1 MNPKII
7 LLLAIIFIL
16 LPSGCAT
23 APPAKPPAP
32 SASGTDI
39 DQDLTNQ
46 ISATLTEC
54 QKIKPGMTRSQ
65 LMEVFDTEGG
75 ISTAKDRTFVYRR
88 CQYVKIDVH
97 FILSEPA
104 QNVLDERPTDTIG
117 KVSKP
122 YLQWSIMD

>member
-1 MNPKII
+1 
-7 LLLAIIFIL
+7 
-16 LPSGCAT
+16 
-23 APPAKPPAP
+23 
-32 SASGTDI
+32 
-39 DQDLTNQ
+39 
-46 ISATLTEC
+46 
-54 QKIKPGMTRSQ
+54 
-65 LMEVFDTEGG
+65 MEVFDTEGG